1 MYAIT
6 PEKRVPF
13 SFTVPKTLY
22 DETRNK
28 MQTRI
33 IQFVDP
39 FSTLGNGYS
48 FEMELQPCL
57 PGFKYEDHTQGC
69 VCDTDHFGVQR
80 YSKNKIGPS
89 ESKTK
94 MTTRTG
100 FSQC

>member
-1 MYAIT
+1 MVYVSEVGQVSNYTSEVLLGYTMYAIT

-57 PGFKYEDHTQGC
+57 PGFKYEDHTKGC

-80 YSKNKIGPS
+80 Y
-89 ESKTK
+89 
-94 MTTRTG
+94 
-100 FSQC
+100 

>member
-1 MYAIT
+1 MVYVSEVGQVSNYTSEVLLGYTMYAIT

-48 FEMELQPCL
+48 FEMELQSCL

-80 YSKNKIGPS
+80 Y
-89 ESKTK
+89 
-94 MTTRTG
+94 
-100 FSQC
+100 